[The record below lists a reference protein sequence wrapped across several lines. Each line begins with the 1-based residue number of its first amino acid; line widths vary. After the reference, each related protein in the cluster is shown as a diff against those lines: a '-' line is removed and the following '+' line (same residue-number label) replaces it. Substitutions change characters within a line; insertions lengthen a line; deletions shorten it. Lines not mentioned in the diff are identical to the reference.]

1 MQHTKIPFSLN
12 RNDGHPL
19 VVQLTDGLRQAII
32 DGYYR
37 PGDVLPCY
45 RDLAPIAGVSEIV
58 TRGALKR
65 LAEEGLVIQRPRIGT
80 VVRDRAAKQWRGHV
94 VLVYEA
100 EDDNYLESKLS
111 GAIRERLVEA
121 GYLMT
126 QSCDRRS
133 ADGKYDFQTL
143 DASLSRSVDLAIVMY
158 HRPEISAHLSRAGV
172 PFAVFGEKAVPP
184 RGAIGAIHLDY
195 NSAVPAFVEAC
206 KAAGVEE
213 VVEFCWHRLM
223 CDVAP
228 GLKNAGIRVMKK
240 MLTVDTSE
248 GRLIGVKRAGRFAF
262 AKECSNGQMD
272 KRRKRKSV
280 FFFADDYLAE
290 GALTALGYAGLRTPK
305 DVWIA
310 TFANRGLGP
319 DYPVP
324 LSRMEFDSVRAGK
337 TVADTVVTYLKTG
350 TFPTGVAVGPAWVCG
365 ETIDICHSVDRD

>member
-19 VVQLTDGLRQAII
+19 VVQLADGLRQAII

-100 EDDNYLESKLS
+100 EDDNYLEGKLA
-111 GAIRERLVEA
+111 GAMRERLLDA

-126 QSCDRRS
+126 QSCVRRG
-133 ADGKYDFQTL
+133 AGGKPDFYAL

-158 HRPEISAHLSRAGV
+158 HRPKINAHLVKAGV
-172 PFAVFGEKAVPP
+172 PFAVFGEKTVPP
-184 RGAIGAIHLDY
+184 RGAVGAIHLAYD
-195 NSAVPAFVEAC
+195 SAVPAFADAC

-228 GLKNAGIRVMKK
+228 GLKSAGIRVTRK
-240 MLTVDTSE
+240 MLAVDESE
-248 GRLIGVKRAGRFAF
+248 GRLIGVKRAGRIAF
-262 AKECSNGQMD
+262 QAIMQKAECRMPNG
-272 KRRKRKSV
+272 RAY
-280 FFFADDYLAE
+280 FFADDYLAE
-290 GALTALGYAGLRTPK
+290 GALTALGYEGLRTPE
-305 DVWIA
+305 DVRIA

-324 LSRMEFDSVRAGK
+324 LSRMEFDPVRAGE
-337 TVADTVVTYLKTG
+337 TVADAVTAYLKTG
-350 TFPTGVAVGPAWVCG
+350 AFSVGVAVGPEWVKG
-365 ETIDICHSVDRD
+365 ETL